1 MKKAVIL
8 FGLLSSISFSAQQT
22 AVTNPTTI
30 QNITEIPNYSEL
42 VKKKINL
49 KDVVIT
55 ADTPPEF
62 PGGFNVFKQKYFE
75 GMPTVNL
82 KQHQKL
88 DTRIYFVVEKD
99 GYVRNIAAL
108 GSDKKHVEAAELGI
122 KRIFTRW
129 KPATSNGKPVRYLYT
144 FPLSARKY

>member
-1 MKKAVIL
+1 MKKAIIL
-8 FGLLSSISFSAQQT
+8 LGLFFCVSISGQQT
-22 AVTNPTTI
+22 VDNKNTI
-30 QNITEIPNYSEL
+30 ENNISEIPNYNEL

-49 KDVVIT
+49 KDVVTT
-55 ADTPPEF
+55 ADTAPEF
-62 PGGFNVFKQKYFE
+62 PGGFKVFKQKYFD

-88 DTRIYFVVEKD
+88 DTRIYFIVEKD
-99 GYVRNIAAL
+99 GYVRNIAAI

-129 KPATSNGKPVRYLYT
+129 KPATKNGKAVRYLYT

>member
-1 MKKAVIL
+1 MKKAI
-8 FGLLSSISFSAQQT
+8 FLLVLSLGTSIYAQET
-22 AVTNPTTI
+22 ANKNTI
-30 QNITEIPNYSEL
+30 ENNISQIPNYSEL
-42 VKKKINL
+42 AKKKINL
-49 KDVVIT
+49 KDVVT
-55 ADTPPEF
+55 SADTAPEF
-62 PGGFNVFKQKYFE
+62 PGGFEVFKQKYFE

-82 KQHQKL
+82 KQNQKL

-129 KPATSNGKPVRYLYT
+129 KPATIGGKPVRYLYT
-144 FPLSARKY
+144 FPLSARKF

>member
-1 MKKAVIL
+1 MKKAI
-8 FGLLSSISFSAQQT
+8 FLLGFSLGTFIYAQETTNKDAIENNIS
-22 AVTNPTTI
+22 
-30 QNITEIPNYSEL
+30 EIPNYSEL
-42 VKKKINL
+42 IKKKINL
-49 KDVVIT
+49 KDVVT
-55 ADTPPEF
+55 AADTPPEF

-99 GYVRNIAAL
+99 GYVRNVAAL

-129 KPATSNGKPVRYLYT
+129 KPATKNGKPVRYLYT
-144 FPLSARKY
+144 FPLAARKY

>member
-1 MKKAVIL
+1 MKKAIL
-8 FGLLSSISFSAQQT
+8 LLGLFSSVCIFAQDVVDNKN
-22 AVTNPTTI
+22 AIEN
-30 QNITEIPNYSEL
+30 NITEIPNYGEL

-49 KDVVIT
+49 KDVVVS

-75 GMPTVNL
+75 GMPTINL

-129 KPATSNGKPVRYLYT
+129 KPATLNGKPVRYLYT